1 MSSMETR
8 LSRAFNLSLPHSR
21 FVWPLLALLACLFS
35 LGVILGGFFT
45 VRQVDVVGTN
55 LPRGTIVQAAGI
67 TGQNIFTVRSDGVV
81 ARLDAVPEVVVQR
94 VETSFP
100 DRVTIYARERIPM
113 VAWQQTGGG
122 LFLLDPN
129 GRVITQVSTTN
140 LPVIVGTAPGSKLG
154 PGIVA
159 AVRYAVHELPQE
171 PRGAIHAF
179 RFNPDNGLT
188 IVGRAGWTA
197 DVGRGSPRVL
207 MDRIGTLAGLLQS
220 IRNRPQQLKYVDL
233 RYQSPYATFA
243 GG

>member
-1 MSSMETR
+1 MSSTETR
-8 LSRAFNLSLPHSR
+8 LSQAVNVSLPHAR
-21 FVWPLLALLACLFS
+21 FVWPLLALLACLASLVVIFS
-35 LGVILGGFFT
+35 GFFT
-45 VRQVDVVGTN
+45 VRQVDIVGNN
-55 LPRGTIVQAAGI
+55 LPRGAIVQAAGVN
-67 TGQNIFTVRSDGVV
+67 GQNIFTVRSDGVV
-81 ARLDAVPEVVVQR
+81 ARLDTVPEVVVQR

-100 DRVTIYARERIPM
+100 NRVTIYARARLPM

-129 GRVITQVSTTN
+129 GRVISQVSTTN
-140 LPVIVGTAPGSKLG
+140 LPVITGTAPGSKLG

-159 AVRYAVHELPQE
+159 AVRYAVQELPRE
-171 PRGAIHAF
+171 PRGAIQAF

-207 MDRIGTLAGLLQS
+207 MERIGTLAGFLYT

-233 RYQSPYATFA
+233 RYHGAYATFA